1 MQKQSRRLTRRIV
14 QLLIGLFGF
23 GIGVSMLLLANLG
36 AASWDVLT
44 QGIIRFVPL
53 TFGTV
58 TIITSVIVLLL
69 WIPLR
74 QRLGIGTV
82 LNALLVG
89 FFIDIGLAVLPEPE
103 GFWWQLLV
111 LLLGILIIGISSG
124 LYLGAR
130 LGPGPRDG
138 LMTGLHAHT
147 GWPIWAV
154 RTGLEVSVVAIGWAL
169 GGTVGLGTILFALLI
184 GPLCQLFMP
193 IFEVRPA
200 DPRPQ
205 PNPDAQ
211 PVPDPLREA

>member
-1 MQKQSRRLTRRIV
+1 M
-14 QLLIGLFGF
+14 QLLVGLVGF
-23 GIGVSMLLLANLG
+23 GIGVSLLLRANLG

-58 TIITSVIVLLL
+58 TVITSVIVLLL

-89 FFIDIGLAVLPEPE
+89 IFIDAGLAVFPAPQGL
-103 GFWWQLLV
+103 GWQLGMLLV
-111 LLLGILIIGISSG
+111 SILLIGVSSG

-138 LMTGLHAHT
+138 LMTGLHALT

-154 RTGLEVSVVAIGWAL
+154 RTGLEVSVVAVGWAL
-169 GGTVGLGTILFALLI
+169 GGTVGLGTILFAVLI
-184 GPLCQLFMP
+184 GPLCQVFMP
-193 IFEVRPA
+193 IFEVKPA
-200 DPRPQ
+200 TSTSTEG
-205 PNPDAQ
+205 DA
-211 PVPDPLREA
+211 R